1 MLKRYGQEVQLIACH
16 NPILAVSEDIQV
28 DRWQWST
35 SISFGDEEL
44 RTLLKRASKDQSR
57 RPVPWFHIT
66 PLPASQYSL
75 KARVQ
80 DLLQKLLVLTDPVN
94 PVVRI
99 GWVFDPANK
108 ETLLIEPDGGP
119 QEMFLPFRNLTGTLA
134 RNNYLGQLRS
144 KDICQNAIL
153 EANGEGKMVL
163 WSPTPKK
170 LKRYFGQNIS
180 VRDVWGRNVP
190 VDQWTTDLGPIQSF
204 EVGDWPV
211 IVEGIDLH
219 AIRWQMGLELLT
231 KQVDLIVG
239 KQEVI
244 EIQIDNPF
252 DFAFVGQATVVCN
265 ALAEKHTPEKFH
277 VGVNAKQ
284 KVSIPLQMN
293 PNADTGQTPIQ
304 VVVRFEGPDNDVF
317 IPLNDLIQVG
327 NNDIEIEVRYSFN
340 EKNEL
345 LMEVE
350 TINRTG
356 KPASFDCY
364 IRIPGRTREFS
375 QLSRLQERATQTF
388 VISDADKLIGE
399 TVWVQSQQFGEKRV
413 LNKRL
418 TITR

>member
-1 MLKRYGQEVQLIACH
+1 
-16 NPILAVSEDIQV
+16 
-28 DRWQWST
+28 
-35 SISFGDEEL
+35 
-44 RTLLKRASKDQSR
+44 
-57 RPVPWFHIT
+57 
-66 PLPASQYSL
+66 
-75 KARVQ
+75 
-80 DLLQKLLVLTDPVN
+80 
-94 PVVRI
+94 
-99 GWVFDPANK
+99 
-108 ETLLIEPDGGP
+108 
-119 QEMFLPFRNLTGTLA
+119 LA

>member
-1 MLKRYGQEVQLIACH
+1 
-16 NPILAVSEDIQV
+16 
-28 DRWQWST
+28 
-35 SISFGDEEL
+35 
-44 RTLLKRASKDQSR
+44 
-57 RPVPWFHIT
+57 
-66 PLPASQYSL
+66 
-75 KARVQ
+75 
-80 DLLQKLLVLTDPVN
+80 
-94 PVVRI
+94 
-99 GWVFDPANK
+99 
-108 ETLLIEPDGGP
+108 
-119 QEMFLPFRNLTGTLA
+119 
-134 RNNYLGQLRS
+134 
-144 KDICQNAIL
+144 
-153 EANGEGKMVL
+153 
-163 WSPTPKK
+163 
-170 LKRYFGQNIS
+170 
-180 VRDVWGRNVP
+180 
-190 VDQWTTDLGPIQSF
+190 
-204 EVGDWPV
+204 
-211 IVEGIDLH
+211 
-219 AIRWQMGLELLT
+219 
-231 KQVDLIVG
+231 
-239 KQEVI
+239 
-244 EIQIDNPF
+244 
-252 DFAFVGQATVVCN
+252 
-265 ALAEKHTPEKFH
+265 

-304 VVVRFEGPDNDVF
+304 VVVQFEGPDNDVF

-345 LMEVE
+345 LVEVE